1 MEEVE
6 AENPMDKGSP
16 VICSDSEEGDI
27 VSVNH
32 IVNKREL
39 FFFN

>member
-6 AENPMDKGSP
+6 ADNPMDRRSP
-16 VICSDSEEGDI
+16 AICSDNEEGDNI

-32 IVNKREL
+32 IVNKRKL
-39 FFFN
+39 LL